1 MPFEPVHELF
11 RQCAGRS
18 PEAPAID
25 RPDGGLTYARLA
37 VLADRVASFLARGGA
52 GKGELVA
59 ILAERPEE
67 TVPAILGTLQAG
79 GAFVPLDP
87 RLPLARLAAMVRTVS
102 PGWFLVAAEQLP
114 RLRELARQ
122 CPVRARAACLD
133 REIGEADLP
142 EGWDWLPGLTS
153 CPPEPVQASWG
164 PDDLCYVFFTS
175 GSTGTPKG
183 IAGRIKAIDHFV
195 RWEIETFGLGQGTRV
210 SQLTVPSFDA
220 FLRDAFVPLASGGT
234 ICPPADGTVR
244 QDAERLRDWLEER
257 RIHLLHCAPSVFRS
271 LLGAPLETVR
281 FSDLKFIL
289 MAGERLLSADVRRWR
304 ERFGDRVTLVNLY
317 GPSETTMVKLFHVVR
332 PEDLERPVIPIGRP
346 MPGAG
351 AILVDANDRP
361 CPPGAVGEILLR
373 TPFRSLGY
381 FNAPEETARAF
392 VPNPFRKDPAD
403 VVYRTGDLGRV
414 LPDGNFEFL
423 GRKDQQVKI
432 HGVRIELGEIEN
444 HLRAH
449 PAVADVAVVDRQ
461 DREETYLCAYVV
473 LGREAQPRELRAHL
487 AERLPEVM
495 LPAAFV
501 MLPALPRTNTGKI
514 DRNAL
519 PPPVRGVR
527 AAQDMRSAEPGT
539 PIEQALAEIF
549 SELLGVSNVTTEDG
563 FFELGG
569 NSFLTVRFLARV
581 RTLFSVELAVDV
593 LFADSTLGALARRLE
608 QSLQNGR
615 TRRMPPLAK
624 RTPAGAV
631 PLSFAQEPVWRW
643 GRLRPDVPFFNLPA
657 VFHLTGPL
665 DRERLRAAFLKMIER
680 HDSLRTLFVVEG
692 DRIAQR
698 SGPLAIDLALTDLRP
713 LPAGEREREVE
724 RITAS
729 EASRPLDLAG
739 PLVRARLL
747 VLSDEEHVLLF
758 IVHHIVADGSSLRI
772 LVRDLATSYQ
782 EPAAGSEGDR
792 PGYADFAA
800 WQRLWLSGEEWT
812 AELAFWRQ
820 RLAGCAVRPELPF
833 ARPRPLLESYRA
845 ESESIALPAPGL
857 RALQAFARREGATL
871 FMACLAVFE
880 ALLHLRSGA
889 EDLLVVSPVSIRNRP
904 ELGSLVGLLVNPVPF
919 RTRVESHLTFSEL
932 LQRVRAT
939 ALEAYAHPDLP
950 FATLV
955 EELGLGEADEAGA
968 IAFDVQSAQLRPFEL
983 SGLRIA
989 PREVR
994 RGAAR
999 ADLALT
1005 LFTSGESPVARLTYK
1020 TDLFAPEE
1028 MKELLEEYAT
1038 MLEGLA
1044 GHPEQLLSDLP
1055 MPRLGRAVPAL
1066 LTAVSLRRS
1075 GGSTHP

>member
-11 RQCAGRS
+11 RRCSGMI
-18 PEAPAID
+18 PEALAID
-25 RPDGGLTYARLA
+25 RPDGGLTYARVA
-37 VLADRVASFLARGGA
+37 ALADRVASFLARGGA

-87 RLPLARLAAMVRTVS
+87 RLPVARLAAMVQTVS
-102 PGWFLVAAEQLP
+102 PGWFLIAEEQLP
-114 RLRELARQ
+114 RLRELALQ
-122 CPVRARAACLD
+122 CPVRARVACLD
-133 REIGEADLP
+133 REIEAADLP
-142 EGWDWLPGLTS
+142 EGWAWLPGLTS
-153 CPPEPVQASWG
+153 CPSEPVQASWG

-183 IAGRIKAIDHFV
+183 IAGRIKGIDHFV

-220 FLRDAFVPLASGGT
+220 FLRDIFVPLASGGT

-244 QDAERLRDWLEER
+244 QDRERLRDWLEER
-257 RIHLLHCAPSVFRS
+257 RIHLLHCAPSVFR
-271 LLGAPLETVR
+271 LLLSAPLETVQ
-281 FSDLKFIL
+281 FSDLKYIL
-289 MAGERLLSADVRRWR
+289 MAGERLLSADVRRWQ

-317 GPSETTMVKLFHVVR
+317 GPSETTMVKFFHVVR

-351 AILVDANDRP
+351 AILVDPNDRP

-392 VPNPFRKDPAD
+392 VSNPFRKDPTD

-432 HGVRIELGEIEN
+432 HGVRVELGEIEN

-449 PAVADVAVVDRQ
+449 PAVNDVTVVDRQ
-461 DREETYLCAYVV
+461 DREETFLCAYVV
-473 LGREAQPRELRAHL
+473 LGGAAHPRELRAHL

-501 MLPALPRTNTGKI
+501 VLPALPRTNTGKI

-519 PPPVRGVR
+519 PPPVRGAR
-527 AAQDMRSAEPGT
+527 AAQDMCSTEPGT

-549 SELLGVSNVTTEDG
+549 SELLGVSDVATEDG

-593 LFADSTLGALARRLE
+593 LFTDSTLGALARRLE

-615 TRRMPPLAK
+615 ERRTPPLAK
-624 RTPAGAV
+624 RTTTGVA

-643 GRLRPDVPFFNLPA
+643 GRLRPEVPFFNLPA
-657 VFHLTGPL
+657 AFHLTGPL
-665 DRERLRAAFLKMIER
+665 ERERLRAAFVKLIER
-680 HDSLRTLFVVEG
+680 HESLRTLFVGDG
-692 DRIAQR
+692 DRVVQR
-698 SGPLAIDLALTDLRP
+698 SAPPAIDLALTDLRS
-713 LPAGEREREVE
+713 LSAGERAREAE
-724 RITAS
+724 RITSS

-739 PLVRARLL
+739 PMLRARLL
-747 VLSDEEHVLLF
+747 VLSDDEHVLFFTL
-758 IVHHIVADGSSLRI
+758 HHIAADGSSLRI
-772 LVRDLATSYQ
+772 LVRDLAMLYQ
-782 EPAAGSEGDR
+782 DPASEVEDDR
-792 PGYADFAA
+792 LDYADFAT

-820 RLAGCAVRPELPF
+820 RLAGCAVRPDLPF

-845 ESESIALPAPGL
+845 ESESIALPGASL
-857 RALQAFARREGATL
+857 RTLQAFARREGATL
-871 FMACLAVFE
+871 FMACLAVFK

-904 ELGSLVGLLVNPVPF
+904 ELGDLVGLLVNPVPF
-919 RTRVESHLTFSEL
+919 RTWVESNLTFGEL
-932 LQRVRAT
+932 LRRVRAT
-939 ALEAYAHPDLP
+939 ALEAYAHSDLP
-950 FATLV
+950 FGTLV
-955 EELGLGEADEAGA
+955 EELGLGEANEAGA
-968 IAFDVQSAQLRPFEL
+968 IAFDVQGSQIRPFEL
-983 SGLRIA
+983 SDLRIA
-989 PREVR
+989 PLEVR

-1005 LFTSGESPVARLTYK
+1005 LFTSGEYPIARLTYK
-1020 TDLFAPEE
+1020 TELFAPAEAA
-1028 MKELLEEYAT
+1028 ELLKDYAA
-1038 MLEGLA
+1038 MLEWLA
-1044 GHPEQLLSDLP
+1044 RHPEQCLSEIAVP
-1055 MPRLGRAVPAL
+1055 CLGRAVPAL
-1066 LTAVSLRRS
+1066 LAPESPQLS